1 MSEKRVL
8 RKMKKLA
15 TRISDKMETVR
26 DVMEDLEIEFEILQ
40 KQIVKLES
48 KKGIESTDESK
59 EDIDFEDEPDEVL
72 DLENT
77 SVVTVRPKF
86 WTFTTIEFSS
96 QHHSN
101 RIFKRSCP
109 QMIRNDFCD
118 TKTRNRA
125 MAFK

>member
-15 TRISDKMETVR
+15 SRIGDKMETVR
-26 DVMEDLEIEFEILQ
+26 DIVEDLEIELEILQ

-48 KKGIESTDESK
+48 KKGIESTDE
-59 EDIDFEDEPDEVL
+59 IDFDDESTEAL

-86 WTFTTIEFSS
+86 WTF
-96 QHHSN
+96 N
-101 RIFKRSCP
+101 
-109 QMIRNDFCD
+109 
-118 TKTRNRA
+118 
-125 MAFK
+125 

>member
-1 MSEKRVL
+1 MFMSEKRVL

-15 TRISDKMETVR
+15 SRISDKMETVR

-48 KKGIESTDESK
+48 KNGIESTDESK
-59 EDIDFEDEPDEVL
+59 EEIDFDEESDEVL

-86 WTFTTIEFSS
+86 
-96 QHHSN
+96 
-101 RIFKRSCP
+101 
-109 QMIRNDFCD
+109 
-118 TKTRNRA
+118 
-125 MAFK
+125 

>member
-15 TRISDKMETVR
+15 SRIGDKMETVR

-59 EDIDFEDEPDEVL
+59 EEIDFDDESDETL

-86 WTFTTIEFSS
+86 SAFNAIEFYPR
-96 QHHSN
+96 HHSC
-101 RIFKRSCP
+101 RVFKRYSP

>member
-1 MSEKRVL
+1 MPEKRVL

-15 TRISDKMETVR
+15 SRIGDKMETVR

-59 EDIDFEDEPDEVL
+59 EEIDFDDESDETL

-86 WTFTTIEFSS
+86 
-96 QHHSN
+96 
-101 RIFKRSCP
+101 
-109 QMIRNDFCD
+109 
-118 TKTRNRA
+118 
-125 MAFK
+125 

>member
-48 KKGIESTDESK
+48 KKGIESTDES
-59 EDIDFEDEPDEVL
+59 EENTDFEDEPDEVL

-86 WTFTTIEFSS
+86 
-96 QHHSN
+96 
-101 RIFKRSCP
+101 
-109 QMIRNDFCD
+109 
-118 TKTRNRA
+118 
-125 MAFK
+125 

>member
-86 WTFTTIEFSS
+86 
-96 QHHSN
+96 
-101 RIFKRSCP
+101 
-109 QMIRNDFCD
+109 
-118 TKTRNRA
+118 
-125 MAFK
+125 

>member
-15 TRISDKMETVR
+15 SRISDKMETVR

-48 KKGIESTDESK
+48 KNGIESTDEIK
-59 EDIDFEDEPDEVL
+59 EEIDFEEESDEVL

-86 WTFTTIEFSS
+86 
-96 QHHSN
+96 
-101 RIFKRSCP
+101 
-109 QMIRNDFCD
+109 
-118 TKTRNRA
+118 
-125 MAFK
+125 

>member
-15 TRISDKMETVR
+15 SRISDKMETVR

-59 EDIDFEDEPDEVL
+59 EEIDFDDESDETL

-86 WTFTTIEFSS
+86 
-96 QHHSN
+96 
-101 RIFKRSCP
+101 
-109 QMIRNDFCD
+109 
-118 TKTRNRA
+118 
-125 MAFK
+125 

>member
-15 TRISDKMETVR
+15 SRIGDKMETVR

-48 KKGIESTDESK
+48 KNGIESTDESK
-59 EDIDFEDEPDEVL
+59 EEIDFEEESDEVL

-86 WTFTTIEFSS
+86 
-96 QHHSN
+96 
-101 RIFKRSCP
+101 
-109 QMIRNDFCD
+109 
-118 TKTRNRA
+118 
-125 MAFK
+125 

>member
-1 MSEKRVL
+1 MFMSEKRVL

-15 TRISDKMETVR
+15 SRIGDKMETVR

-59 EDIDFEDEPDEVL
+59 EEIDFDDESDETL

-86 WTFTTIEFSS
+86 
-96 QHHSN
+96 
-101 RIFKRSCP
+101 
-109 QMIRNDFCD
+109 
-118 TKTRNRA
+118 
-125 MAFK
+125 

>member
-15 TRISDKMETVR
+15 SRISEKMETVR

-48 KKGIESTDESK
+48 KKGIESTDES
-59 EDIDFEDEPDEVL
+59 EENTDFEDEPDEVL

-86 WTFTTIEFSS
+86 
-96 QHHSN
+96 
-101 RIFKRSCP
+101 
-109 QMIRNDFCD
+109 
-118 TKTRNRA
+118 
-125 MAFK
+125 

>member
-1 MSEKRVL
+1 MFMSEKRVL

-15 TRISDKMETVR
+15 SRISDKMETVR

-48 KKGIESTDESK
+48 KNGIESTDEIK
-59 EDIDFEDEPDEVL
+59 EEIDFEEESDEVL

-86 WTFTTIEFSS
+86 
-96 QHHSN
+96 
-101 RIFKRSCP
+101 
-109 QMIRNDFCD
+109 
-118 TKTRNRA
+118 
-125 MAFK
+125 

>member
-1 MSEKRVL
+1 
-8 RKMKKLA
+8 MKKLA

-48 KKGIESTDESK
+48 KKGIEITDESE
-59 EDIDFEDEPDEVL
+59 EDTDFEDEPDEVL

-86 WTFTTIEFSS
+86 
-96 QHHSN
+96 
-101 RIFKRSCP
+101 
-109 QMIRNDFCD
+109 
-118 TKTRNRA
+118 
-125 MAFK
+125 

>member
-1 MSEKRVL
+1 
-8 RKMKKLA
+8 MKKLA

-48 KKGIESTDESK
+48 KKGIESTDES
-59 EDIDFEDEPDEVL
+59 EENTDFEDEPDEVL

-86 WTFTTIEFSS
+86 
-96 QHHSN
+96 
-101 RIFKRSCP
+101 
-109 QMIRNDFCD
+109 
-118 TKTRNRA
+118 
-125 MAFK
+125 

>member
-15 TRISDKMETVR
+15 TRISDKMENVR

-86 WTFTTIEFSS
+86 
-96 QHHSN
+96 
-101 RIFKRSCP
+101 
-109 QMIRNDFCD
+109 
-118 TKTRNRA
+118 
-125 MAFK
+125 

>member
-1 MSEKRVL
+1 
-8 RKMKKLA
+8 MKKLA

-48 KKGIESTDESK
+48 KKGIENTDESK

-86 WTFTTIEFSS
+86 
-96 QHHSN
+96 
-101 RIFKRSCP
+101 
-109 QMIRNDFCD
+109 
-118 TKTRNRA
+118 
-125 MAFK
+125 

>member
-1 MSEKRVL
+1 MFMSEKRVL

-15 TRISDKMETVR
+15 SRIGEKMETVR

-48 KKGIESTDESK
+48 KKGIESTDE
-59 EDIDFEDEPDEVL
+59 IDFDDESTEAL

-86 WTFTTIEFSS
+86 
-96 QHHSN
+96 
-101 RIFKRSCP
+101 
-109 QMIRNDFCD
+109 
-118 TKTRNRA
+118 
-125 MAFK
+125 